1 MRTLRLKPF
10 ALTGRASGRRSRAP
24 RDRRSSG
31 RWKNGWR
38 SSRSGSGRTHIHA
51 SSPAG
56 AAARAGWPG
65 LFPRQR
71 GRSRHGKTSPRSVG
85 GHNRPISNVAAAAG
99 GGAGADLRRANP
111 EPYRLRFRHA
121 HPRRR
126 RGGEIGPHPDPRP
139 RRERA
144 PSRIQIAA
152 AAVEVGAGVAA
163 SDRAVR
169 QARAARQAPVTVPRP
184 ADPLR
189 IRLNTPE

>member
-99 GGAGADLRRANP
+99 GGAGAEFRRANP
-111 EPYRLRFRHA
+111 GLCRVRFRHD
-121 HPRRR
+121 HRWCRRE
-126 RGGEIGPHPDPRP
+126 GGIGPHPDPP
-139 RRERA
+139 PLRERA
-144 PSRIQIAA
+144 LSRIQIAA
-152 AAVEVGAGVAA
+152 AVEVGAAVAA
-163 SDRAVR
+163 RDRAVL
-169 QARAARQAPVTVPRP
+169 QARAARPARVTAPHQ

-189 IRLNTPE
+189 IMLNTPE